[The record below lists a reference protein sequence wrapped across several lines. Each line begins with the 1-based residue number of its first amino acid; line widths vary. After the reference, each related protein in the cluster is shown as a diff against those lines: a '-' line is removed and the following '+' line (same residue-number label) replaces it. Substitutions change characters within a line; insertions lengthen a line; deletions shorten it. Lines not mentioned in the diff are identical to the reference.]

1 MRDSYQPKAKG
12 KVGRATRL
20 SLMRD
25 KEESIHYDFYESYE
39 I

>member
-1 MRDSYQPKAKG
+1 MRDSDKQKAKG

-25 KEESIHYDFYESYE
+25 REESIHYDFYES
-39 I
+39 